1 MTKVSLIKM
10 YTNLIL
16 HKSKQVHFPRPDCPN
31 IVELKNAK
39 NQFGFENTEFK
50 IQNLRYIGLFPQP
63 IVFKTERL

>member
-1 MTKVSLIKM
+1 M

-16 HKSKQVHFPRPDCPN
+16 HKSKQVYFAPSRLTLN
-31 IVELKNAK
+31 WVLKNTK
-39 NQFGFENTEFK
+39 YQFGVENTEFK